1 MANYVH
7 IVYQPTPQDNDQ
19 CFMQDIDQCFNNF
32 NEARKYAMHIYGNE
46 QTIVTHRLWDEFQV
60 INEDEDSDIL
70 YGVK

>member
-7 IVYQPTPQDNDQ
+7 IVYHPVPVDKN
-19 CFMQDIDQCFNNF
+19 IDQCFNNI
-32 NEARKYAMHIYGNE
+32 NEARKYTLHTHGTDS
-46 QTIVTHRLWDEFQV
+46 TIVTYRLWDEFQI